1 MRIQKATL
9 EDYEVIFDI
18 VHSTIQSVYPY
29 YYLPEVVNFFLQH
42 HSVETIRKDIQENKV
57 SVIIDGDNKIVGTGT
72 MEGRYIG
79 RVYVLPEYHGKG
91 YGNALMEA
99 LEKEIAQNFST
110 SFLDASLPSY
120 DFYLRRGYQ
129 PTEYHK
135 FKVENERIMCYY
147 VMEKNL
153 KQPVKVPVIIQD
165 NF

>member
-1 MRIQKATL
+1 MKIRKATL
-9 EDYEVIFDI
+9 EDFNVIIDL
-18 VHSTIQSVYPY
+18 VHSTVQSIYPY
-29 YYLPEVVNFFLQH
+29 YYLPEAVNFFLQH
-42 HSVETIRKDIQENKV
+42 HNEENIKNDIRENRV
-57 SVIIDGDNKIVGTGT
+57 SVIMDEAERIAGTGT

-91 YGNALMEA
+91 YGRAIMEA
-99 LEKEIAQNFST
+99 LEAEIAQSFST

-120 DFYLRRGYQ
+120 DFYLRMGYQ

-135 FKVENERIMCYY
+135 FKVENDRILCYY

-153 KQPVKVPVIIQD
+153 EQPYVVPVIIQD

>member
-1 MRIQKATL
+1 MRLRNASI
-9 EDYEVIFDI
+9 EDYEVIVDI
-18 VHSTIQSVYPY
+18 VHSTVLSVYPY
-29 YYLPEVVNFFLQH
+29 YYLPEAVNFFLQH
-42 HSVETIRKDIQENKV
+42 HCEENIKKDILENRV
-57 SVIIDGDNKIVGTGT
+57 YVIIDGAERIVGTGT

-99 LEKEIAQNFST
+99 LESEIAKSY
-110 SFLDASLPSY
+110 SSSYLDASLPSY

-147 VMEKNL
+147 VMEKNFE
-153 KQPVKVPVIIQD
+153 QPVQVPVIIQD